1 MEPLL
6 KGGGGGV
13 DVQFN
18 RDTALSVLPS
28 NVKTCRSF
36 GQDLLRSQRL
46 TNFPIKAY
54 HETTKVKGNR
64 LPRHQRHQRGG
75 EGRVERVRKTIV
87 EGNVRFTPLPGSLWP
102 LSGT

>member
-6 KGGGGGV
+6 KGGGGGG

-28 NVKTCRSF
+28 NVKTCRFF
-36 GQDLLRSQRL
+36 GQDLLRPQRL
-46 TNFPIKAY
+46 TNFSIKAY
-54 HETTKVKGNR
+54 HETTKGNR
-64 LPRHQRHQRGG
+64 LPRYQRHQRGG

-87 EGNVRFTPLPGSLWP
+87 EGNVRFTPLPGSLWS

>member
-6 KGGGGGV
+6 KGGGGGG

-18 RDTALSVLPS
+18 RDTALSVFPS
-28 NVKTCRSF
+28 NVKACRFF
-36 GQDLLRSQRL
+36 GQDLLRSQRRRY
-46 TNFPIKAY
+46 FPIKAY

-75 EGRVERVRKTIV
+75 EGRGE
-87 EGNVRFTPLPGSLWP
+87 
-102 LSGT
+102 

>member
-6 KGGGGGV
+6 KGGGGGG

-18 RDTALSVLPS
+18 RDTALSVFPS
-28 NVKTCRSF
+28 NVKACRFF

-46 TNFPIKAY
+46 TYFPIKAY

-75 EGRVERVRKTIV
+75 EGRGGESRENEKDNCRGK
-87 EGNVRFTPLPGSLWP
+87 RSFHALAW
-102 LSGT
+102 